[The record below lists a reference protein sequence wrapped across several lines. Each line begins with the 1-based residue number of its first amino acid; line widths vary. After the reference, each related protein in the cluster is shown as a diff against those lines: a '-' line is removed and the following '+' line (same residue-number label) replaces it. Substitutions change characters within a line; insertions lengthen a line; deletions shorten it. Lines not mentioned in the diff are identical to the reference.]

1 MMSYVNIRD
10 SLWLSFPQIILFYWQ
25 PCICPSSYAEQK
37 PTAAQEARKTAVE
50 VAVEGMSRAAVAGP
64 TKISLGD
71 KATLNLPEGFTWIS
85 AKEAAVFMRE
95 IGNYVDDEYF
105 TVSYLKR
112 K

>member
-1 MMSYVNIRD
+1 MAFR
-10 SLWLSFPQIILFYWQ
+10 FPQIILFLLAAMLF
-25 PCICPSSYAEQK
+25 CPGSYAEQK

-71 KATLNLPEGFTWIS
+71 KATLNLPEGFTWIP
-85 AKEAAVFMRE
+85 AKKRRYLCVKLVTMLTMN
-95 IGNYVDDEYF
+95 IF
-105 TVSYLKR
+105 TASYLKR